1 MKKIFTTLILMTAI
15 FGSVSAQ
22 SVWTSHGDVNKALAP
37 QTATRAGVSE
47 IELGYCSTDAVI
59 WPYDGLS
66 LSYDARVGVGAIF
79 TKDMFAKYAGAK
91 IVGMWV
97 GWDDE
102 LSESTYDCFIRNNSF
117 GGTTIAEASSEV
129 SFGWNYVAFDEIELT
144 ADYESLAIGFYTDLV
159 KDVCSIPKI
168 YPANVANSAYLF
180 HGELDNDGKEKWYD
194 ARDFG
199 IMPIVLVLKDTDGR
213 FHNMMTIDNIKYD
226 GIVRTGEMIDCIYK
240 ISNVGTNEI
249 SNIELT
255 TVLGEESHSE
265 IIDFSTP
272 IPAQRGGQIILPVK
286 CIGTGKH
293 LVTVTAINGMIPT
306 STNEYSVNLIG
317 VPTEVANSYDFRPVV
332 EYFVSED
339 NYMTA
344 QYVDDFFYPDFER
357 YADRMTLV
365 MPHVEDKF
373 MTNEYSDDDALNA
386 LITLAGGD
394 KMKVYLPS
402 MTINR
407 SNYNIVASYN
417 SSVAG
422 TPLMYTI
429 FPQELSGY
437 PEDVNAIVYED
448 VLSHPTFASVNID
461 AKISDDGAISVTA
474 SGNVAE
480 NIMPEGEDLYLTV
493 YLMERNVYTQ
503 DQIFWDENEELEKG
517 GEYTHKTVIREL
529 LTPYWGEKLEKTGG
543 EYSMTFNTEYYEE
556 WNKDNIYVVAF
567 LNRSKDN
574 HNMELNIINSA
585 EAEFVST
592 GINTVVDNNVVFKVE
607 NGQIVADG
615 EVEIYNVAGCRV
627 ENVNLTPGIY
637 VVKVEVEGSVV
648 TKKIVVK

>member
-1 MKKIFTTLILMTAI
+1 MKKIFTTLTLSAALVC
-15 FGSVSAQ
+15 SASAQ
-22 SVWTSHGDVNKALAP
+22 SAWTSHGEINKAPAP

-66 LSYDARVGVGAIF
+66 LSFDARVGVGAIL
-79 TKDMFAKYAGAK
+79 TNDMFAKYAGAK

-102 LSESTYDCFIRNNSF
+102 YSESTYNCFIRDNNF
-117 GGTTIAEASSEV
+117 GGTTLAEASSV
-129 SFGWNYVAFDEIELT
+129 VAFGWNYVAFDEIELT
-144 ADYESLAIGFYTDLV
+144 ADYENLAIGFYTDLK

-168 YPANVANSAYLF
+168 YPSNVANSAYLF
-180 HGELDNDGKEKWYD
+180 HGELDNNGKEKWFD
-194 ARDFG
+194 SKELG
-199 IMPIVLVLKDTDGR
+199 IMPVVLVLKDADGK
-213 FHNMMTIDNIKYD
+213 FHNMMTIDNIEFD
-226 GIVRTGEMIDCIYK
+226 GIVRKGEMIDCIYR

-255 TVLGEESHSE
+255 TILGEESHSE

-272 IPAQRGGQIILPVK
+272 VPAQRGGEIILPVK
-286 CIGTGKH
+286 CLGTGKH
-293 LVTVTAINGMIPT
+293 IVTVTGINGMVPT
-306 STNEYSVNLIG
+306 STNEYGVNLIG

-339 NYMTA
+339 NYMTV
-344 QYVDDFFYPDFER
+344 QYVEDYFYPDFER
-357 YADRMTLV
+357 YADQMTLV
-365 MPHVEDKF
+365 MPHADDKF
-373 MTNEYSDDDALNA
+373 MTNEYSDDDTLNA

-394 KMKVYLPS
+394 KMKVYLPG

-407 SNYNIVASYN
+407 SNYTIVSSYN
-417 SSVAG
+417 SNVSG
-422 TPLMYTI
+422 TPLMFTI
-429 FPQELSGY
+429 FPQDLTGN
-437 PEDVNAIVYED
+437 PVDVNAVVYEN

-461 AKISDDGAISVTA
+461 AKISDDGAISVTV

-480 NIMPEGEDLYLTV
+480 GVMPEGEDLYLTV
-493 YLMERNVYTQ
+493 YLMERNVYTE
-503 DQIFWDENEELEKG
+503 DQMFWDEKEESEKG

-529 LTPYWGEKLEKTGG
+529 LTPYWGKKLEKTGG
-543 EYSMTFNTEYYEE
+543 DYSMTFNTEYYEE

-574 HNMELNIINSA
+574 NNMELNIINSA
-585 EAEFVST
+585 EAEFINT
-592 GINTVVDNNVVFKVE
+592 GINTVVDNNIVLKVE
-607 NGQIVADG
+607 GGQVVADG

-627 ENVNLTPGIY
+627 ENANLTPGIY
-637 VVKVEVEGSVV
+637 VVKAEVDGSVV